1 MGPGWRAPSA
11 ALVGGSVALFGA
23 LRRAA
28 LALPR
33 PAAVRSR
40 PGRVWRW
47 RNLLVS
53 FAHSVLAGLW
63 ALFRYRGWMG
73 ARGVMPWAAQAQLS
87 HSPGGRNTALFPLP
101 PPVHRGGIGVL
112 GLYPRSSAQPHP
124 ASLPAAFGSPRSC
137 SLTSRTGTASQGICW
152 SASPQVSAHP
162 PPPGTALPAGTP
174 SPFFSPFSLPLFSYI
189 AGYFI
194 HDSLDIIFNQ
204 QSRSSWEYLVHHAM
218 VSAAV
223 GEVTCHSRAQPAG
236 SPAHASP
243 CLPGG
248 LCRQQAGWLPVP
260 GDSQAA
266 RAELP
271 QHHRSWGKQ
280 LVGSAWVL

>member
-1 MGPGWRAPSA
+1 M
-11 ALVGGSVALFGA
+11 
-23 LRRAA
+23 
-28 LALPR
+28 
-33 PAAVRSR
+33 
-40 PGRVWRW
+40 
-47 RNLLVS
+47 
-53 FAHSVLAGLW
+53 
-63 ALFRYRGWMG
+63 
-73 ARGVMPWAAQAQLS
+73 
-87 HSPGGRNTALFPLP
+87 
-101 PPVHRGGIGVL
+101 
-112 GLYPRSSAQPHP
+112 
-124 ASLPAAFGSPRSC
+124 
-137 SLTSRTGTASQGICW
+137 
-152 SASPQVSAHP
+152 
-162 PPPGTALPAGTP
+162 ALPAGTP